1 MKNYNVYM
9 FNDGDVLASTKSINY
24 FRKEVGAKLVTSGL
38 TKDKAMHIERLLR
51 DSTLNMIIN
60 NLIDE
65 IDTLNMQV
73 EMLENV
79 IA

>member
-24 FRKEVGAKLVTSGL
+24 FRKELGAKQVASEL
-38 TKDKAMHIERLLR
+38 TEDDAWYIQNRLLS
-51 DSTLNMIIN
+51 DNTMWMMIYKLVN
-60 NLIDE
+60 
-65 IDTLNMQV
+65 
-73 EMLENV
+73 NV